1 MKNITHDNS
10 GDYSKLTV
18 RKPKFDFSNGVP
30 RHWLKNSGL
39 LTHVM
44 NSLSLMFPEG
54 ERFFIRSVNR
64 FSDKIKTPVM
74 QQSLKNFAG
83 QETQHGLQHDK
94 FNAFLREHGYEYEEF
109 VASIENFLFRKFE
122 PFLTEKIWDKLGLSI
137 TAAAEHMTAT
147 WAAHFLENRDA
158 FADTP
163 EEIRKLF
170 LWHAMEE
177 IEHKDFA
184 FDVLATVDNSYLTRM
199 AGLLFI
205 AAGVPIIIGLIAT
218 RFISQDNSMS
228 RVDLI
233 RDLPKL
239 FLTRDSLGR
248 MFVASCVQYL
258 NPKFHPRNNDD
269 AHLLNEYFANQAR
282 IA

>member
-1 MKNITHDNS
+1 MKKMTQAS
-10 GDYSKLTV
+10 AGVQGKLTV
-18 RKPKFDFSNGVP
+18 RKPKFDFSKGVP
-30 RHWLKNSGL
+30 RHWLKSSGL

-64 FSDKIKTPVM
+64 FSDKIKTAEM

-83 QETQHGLQHDK
+83 QETQHGVQHDK
-94 FNAFLREHGYEYEEF
+94 FNAFLRQHGYEYEAF
-109 VASIENFLFRKFE
+109 VASIENFVFKKLE

-147 WAAHFLENRDA
+147 WAAHFLKNRDA
-158 FADTP
+158 FAETP
-163 EEIRKLF
+163 DEIRNLF

-184 FDVLATVDNSYLTRM
+184 FDVLAEVDDSYLTRM

-205 AAGVPIIIGLIAT
+205 AVGVPVIIGMIAT
-218 RFISQDNSMS
+218 RFISQDKTMS
-228 RVDLI
+228 RADLI
-233 RDLPKL
+233 RDMPKL
-239 FLTRDSLGR
+239 FLTKDSLGR
-248 MFVASCVQYL
+248 MFIASCVQYL
-258 NPKFHPRNNDD
+258 DPKFHPRNNDD
-269 AHLLNEYFANQAR
+269 RHLLSEYFVNQAQ

>member
-1 MKNITHDNS
+1 MKKMIQAS
-10 GDYSKLTV
+10 AGGQSKLTV
-18 RKPKFDFSNGVP
+18 RKPKFDFSKGVP
-30 RHWLKNSGL
+30 RHWLKSSGL

-64 FSDKIKTPVM
+64 FSDKIKTAEM

-83 QETQHGLQHDK
+83 QETQHGVQHDK
-94 FNAFLREHGYEYEEF
+94 FNAFLRQHGYEYEAF
-109 VASIENFLFRKFE
+109 VASVENFVFKKLE

-147 WAAHFLENRDA
+147 WAAHFLKNRDA
-158 FADTP
+158 FAETP
-163 EEIRKLF
+163 DEIRNLF

-184 FDVLATVDNSYLTRM
+184 FDVLAEVDDSYLARM

-205 AAGVPIIIGLIAT
+205 AVGVPVIIGMIAT
-218 RFISQDNSMS
+218 RFISQDKTMS
-228 RVDLI
+228 RADLI
-233 RDLPKL
+233 RDMPKL
-239 FLTRDSLGR
+239 FLTKDSLGR
-248 MFVASCVQYL
+248 MFIASCVQYL
-258 NPKFHPRNNDD
+258 DPKFHPRNNDD
-269 AHLLNEYFANQAR
+269 RHLLSEYFVNQAQ

>member
-1 MKNITHDNS
+1 MTQAS
-10 GDYSKLTV
+10 PGGQSKLTV
-18 RKPKFDFSNGVP
+18 RKPKFDFSNGAP

-64 FSDKIKTPVM
+64 FSDKIKTAEM
-74 QQSLKNFAG
+74 QQSLKKFAG
-83 QETQHGLQHDK
+83 QETQHGQQHDK
-94 FNAFLREHGYEYEEF
+94 FNALLRQHGYEYEAY
-109 VASIENFLFRKFE
+109 VAEMENFIFKKFE
-122 PFLTEKIWDKLGLSI
+122 PFMTEKVWDKLGLSI

-147 WAAHFLENRDA
+147 WAAHFLKNRDA
-158 FADTP
+158 FAQTP
-163 EEIRKLF
+163 DEIKNLW

-184 FDVLATVDNSYLTRM
+184 FDVLAEVDDSYLTRI

-205 AAGVPIIIGLIAT
+205 AVGVPVIIGMIAT
-218 RFISQDNSMS
+218 RFISQDKTMT
-228 RVDLI
+228 RADLI

-239 FLTRDSLGR
+239 FITKDSLGR

-258 NPKFHPRNNDD
+258 DPKFHPRNNDD
-269 AHLLNEYFANQAR
+269 NYLLEEYFAQQEPLRAT
-282 IA
+282 